1 MLWADLQEVF
11 YILLGDFIA
20 RLLLPVFIAAGLLLS
35 ILMSIAKFWRPAQPV
50 EITNWKQE

>member
-35 ILMSIAKFWRPAQPV
+35 ILMSIAKFWRPPMQV
-50 EITNWKQE
+50 EINRQQE